1 MISVNPSKLL
11 IEITGLCEPLTTA
24 VITAVKQS
32 KAMTRKPK
40 PRSMKSKA
48 ELPPYASMN
57 TRIQHKLNT
66 NAANSTLKVYRM
78 GWRYMW
84 QVAAKTMRKCG
95 VKEPGTFDKKN
106 CHGGEMWGW
115 PLEMNLTNARARK
128 IMFAVIESNKLNLDK
143 LKIVRKSLGYAW
155 KMHSG
160 KTQDQLDD
168 KNWPCMARIW
178 KTIDPFSLPGKT
190 RIKPPMRIPTVEEM
204 ETAFKKPWK
213 PDNPWSLGKFC
224 QGTIAAYDTF
234 IWGCRSFEDHD
245 RIKRSMKHV
254 VRPSEGYIAT
264 AYKGGRCK
272 TPGFPRAWT
281 KYTVCMCPGKKHKSP
296 PPLFKDTV
304 ENQSKES
311 NGAQPV
317 R

>member
-128 IMFAVIESNKLNLDK
+128 IMFAVIEST
-143 LKIVRKSLGYAW
+143 S
-155 KMHSG
+155 
-160 KTQDQLDD
+160 
-168 KNWPCMARIW
+168 
-178 KTIDPFSLPGKT
+178 
-190 RIKPPMRIPTVEEM
+190 
-204 ETAFKKPWK
+204 
-213 PDNPWSLGKFC
+213 
-224 QGTIAAYDTF
+224 
-234 IWGCRSFEDHD
+234 
-245 RIKRSMKHV
+245 
-254 VRPSEGYIAT
+254 
-264 AYKGGRCK
+264 
-272 TPGFPRAWT
+272 
-281 KYTVCMCPGKKHKSP
+281 
-296 PPLFKDTV
+296 
-304 ENQSKES
+304 
-311 NGAQPV
+311 
-317 R
+317 